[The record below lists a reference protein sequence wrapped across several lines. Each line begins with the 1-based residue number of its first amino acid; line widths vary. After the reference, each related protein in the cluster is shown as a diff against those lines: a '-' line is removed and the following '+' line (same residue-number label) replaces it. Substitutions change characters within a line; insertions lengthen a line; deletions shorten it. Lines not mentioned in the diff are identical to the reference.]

1 MNTIDLNV
9 TCNETAAPENARRKE
24 THVLSCLLAVIE
36 LFKGTPYLRII
47 EFMNNHRKTDLFT
60 VRRIARN
67 VNMNHK
73 NVIKYL
79 EGLVAAGFIEVAY
92 VRNNLKLYRLTE
104 KGYTIGS
111 RMLGDMST

>member
-1 MNTIDLNV
+1 MNTFDLNV
-9 TCNETAAPENARRKE
+9 SCNETLHTNEERRRE
-24 THVLSCLLAVIE
+24 THALSCLLAVIE

-47 EFMNNHRKTDLFT
+47 EFMSNSEKNNLFT

-79 EGLVAAGFIEVAY
+79 EGLSAAGLIEVAY

-104 KGYTIGS
+104 KGYTLGS
-111 RMLGDMST
+111 GILGEKN